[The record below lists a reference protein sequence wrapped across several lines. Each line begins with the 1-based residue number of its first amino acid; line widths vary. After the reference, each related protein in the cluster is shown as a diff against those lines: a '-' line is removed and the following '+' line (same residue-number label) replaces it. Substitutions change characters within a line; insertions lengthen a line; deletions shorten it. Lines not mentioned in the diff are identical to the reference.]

1 MDLYPFFDWLD
12 TSLLADIS
20 KAYGGVFAVVQMF
33 HLLGMSLLGGMV
45 LVGDLRL
52 LNLVMKDIPSEE
64 VIENTYK
71 WFNVGL
77 VTMVISGIFM
87 SSAVS
92 LKLYYN
98 EMFWA
103 KMTALAVGV
112 AFVYFVRKPLLSTPH
127 DALRPS
133 VIKLTAITSMAIWFT
148 VAASGPIKR
157 TARTRGCSRFRKA
170 TQERRFFDVAKQA
183 STSQYKRR
191 GTPPRRQIS
200 HLSLIHI

>member
-52 LNLVMKDIPSEE
+52 LNLVMKDIPSEL

-77 VTMVISGIFM
+77 ATMVVSGIFM

-103 KMTALAVGV
+103 KMTVFLD
-112 AFVYFVRKPLLSTPH
+112 FFKDFHQIILRDPLLSQTQAQFLNCSLAPENH
-127 DALRPS
+127 LERWEE
-133 VIKLTAITSMAIWFT
+133 MIWRHC
-148 VAASGPIKR
+148 A
-157 TARTRGCSRFRKA
+157 
-170 TQERRFFDVAKQA
+170 
-183 STSQYKRR
+183 
-191 GTPPRRQIS
+191 
-200 HLSLIHI
+200 

>member
-33 HLLGMSLLGGMV
+33 HLLGMSVLGGMV

-52 LNLVMKDIPSEE
+52 LNVVMRDTPSEI
-64 VIENTYK
+64 VIENTHK
-71 WFNVGL
+71 WFGIGL
-77 VTMVISGIFM
+77 ATMIVSGIFM

-103 KMTALAVGV
+103 KMSALAVGI
-112 AFVYFVRKPLLSTPH
+112 AFFYLVRRPLLRAPH
-127 DALRPS
+127 EAIRPGVLKLMAL
-133 VIKLTAITSMAIWFT
+133 TSIAIWFT
-148 VAASGPIKR
+148 VAASGRWI
-157 TARTRGCSRFRKA
+157 GFS
-170 TQERRFFDVAKQA
+170 
-183 STSQYKRR
+183 
-191 GTPPRRQIS
+191 
-200 HLSLIHI
+200 